1 MNLKEEIK
9 TFDLHAQI
17 GNLKGVDKE
26 NKIVEAFRN
35 IAQQI
40 LSGYFLIQ
48 KNHSDS
54 CVKVHPTCVEIYYHE
69 ESDGDDKIKDY
80 VVYHRNNDD
89 GKMDKSLFPLGI
101 LHNHVSGIDMTFE
114 KGDNPQNAIRM
125 SALIREFRID
135 DGKKVEDN
143 YCMDYLELKR
153 NRRGNIVTKPT
164 YLYDALYSQFS
175 IFDGFSIQW
184 VDGENPVE
192 LEEGSEVRVNV
203 SEYEKKEKNKVEKIS
218 ASKGE
223 GCATANKMYKQC
235 LRKWNF
241 KVK

>member
-69 ESDGDDKIKDY
+69 EGDGDDKIKDY

-135 DGKKVEDN
+135 DSKKVEDN

-203 SEYEKKEKNKVEKIS
+203 SEYEKKEKNKVEKIP

-223 GCATANKMYKQC
+223 GCATANKMHKQC